1 MTQNDIYRL
10 LAKKYNLSFIEVRRI
25 CNSNYRFIHDKMVE
39 QDNKPILLT
48 GLFRF
53 KMKRKYERK
62 DTVTSKS

>member
-25 CNSNYRFIHDKMVE
+25 CNSNYRFIRDKMVE
-39 QDNKPILLT
+39 QDNKPILLA